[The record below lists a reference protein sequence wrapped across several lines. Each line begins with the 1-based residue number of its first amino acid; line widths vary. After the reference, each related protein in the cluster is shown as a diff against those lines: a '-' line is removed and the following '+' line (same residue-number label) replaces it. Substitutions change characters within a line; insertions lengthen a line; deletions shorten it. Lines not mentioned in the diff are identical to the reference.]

1 MIFTLLQHKL
11 FCLSIN
17 KMLKILFIKM
27 LWVNQKKRKKEEI
40 KKIKINSQIDLKNKL
55 KMNLMSQK

>member
-1 MIFTLLQHKL
+1 
-11 FCLSIN
+11 
-17 KMLKILFIKM
+17 MLKILFIKR
-27 LWVNQKKRKKEEI
+27 LSINKRKRKKEEI